1 MSGGVPRDC
10 SPEAPTLTSRVL
22 HNTDRVQDAVG
33 AKTRV
38 VVPQS
43 YRHRD
48 GENDTCFELDAAIR
62 YFAFEDDKSGQVRC
76 IPYAQCCACTLL
88 RACVCVSTIIAEEL
102 CTQKYLIDQ
111 KKLLLEC
118 LRCEFLTIS
127 SDSDLLDF
135 SDKALRIIASDTD
148 AMATCLK
155 AHQKQIQQ
163 KDLELL
169 RLRDFVRQSSGE
181 DRVRITPRNRIIRR
195 DDGCA

>member
-1 MSGGVPRDC
+1 MHPLR
-10 SPEAPTLTSRVL
+10 
-22 HNTDRVQDAVG
+22 
-33 AKTRV
+33 K
-38 VVPQS
+38 
-43 YRHRD
+43 
-48 GENDTCFELDAAIR
+48 
-62 YFAFEDDKSGQVRC
+62 
-76 IPYAQCCACTLL
+76 CCACTLVQT
-88 RACVCVSTIIAEEL
+88 CVCVSTLIAEKL
-102 CTQKYLIDQ
+102 CTQKYLIAQ
-111 KKLLLEC
+111 KKLLLEG

-127 SDSDLLDF
+127 SNSDLLDF

-169 RLRDFVRQSSGE
+169 RLRNFVRQSSGDD